1 MTHPT
6 HLTTTAL
13 VAVLALPGLALAQ
26 DAAAPQESPA
36 PSDAEIVSTDAASS
50 GDVISAISATPEQD
64 QAVGQRFRVDLSDL
78 PEPYQGAPV
87 ANAPLRATEVPQDL
101 ALPEGF
107 TATLFAKGL
116 EGPRQGHVLPNGD
129 LLVSMQEG
137 GYIALLRDTDGDG
150 AADIVSRAFEP
161 FTAPYGIAHREWT
174 GEGDYD
180 YEILIADLEGIWSQP
195 YKSPNIRN
203 VGARSQTVEETPMEE
218 RKPLFDF
225 SGQKLLTESGVFGDM
240 NGHVNRD
247 IEIGPDGRLFVGV
260 GSLGNIAVEPE
271 PKATVQSFAADGSD
285 QTTLVTGVR
294 NPAGLAVHPETGAL
308 FAAVQE
314 RDGAGDDLVPDYL
327 IRVDEGE
334 FFGWPYSYMG
344 DRPQPGFAQ
353 LAPDLVAS
361 AQVPDL
367 IFNPHSAVM
376 DLAFYDG
383 EMFPE
388 RFRGGAFAALK
399 GSWNRT
405 QPTGYKVVYVPFED
419 GMPDGTYE
427 NFLTGFWSRGTD
439 RAEVWGRPADV
450 TVAPDGAL
458 FVVDD
463 TGGTIWR
470 ITYDAATDEG
480 ATDDAA
486 MEGNAEEGAAQD

>member
-1 MTHPT
+1 MSAKAR
-6 HLTTTAL
+6 LMTTAL
-13 VAVLALPGLALAQ
+13 AAILLSPGFALAQ
-26 DAAAPQESPA
+26 DQTGGQPSPA
-36 PSDAEIVSTDAASS
+36 PSDAEIVASDSQST
-50 GDVISAISATPEQD
+50 GDVISAIAATPEQD
-64 QAVGQRFRVDLSDL
+64 QAVGQRFRVDLAEL
-78 PEPYQGAPV
+78 PEPYQGPPV
-87 ANAPLRATEVPQDL
+87 ANAPLRATEVPNEL
-101 ALPEGF
+101 ALPDGF
-107 TATLFAKGL
+107 SATLFAQGL

-137 GYIALLRDTDGDG
+137 GYITLLRDTDGDG
-150 AADIVSRAFEP
+150 VADINSRAFEP
-161 FTAPYGIAHREWT
+161 FTAPYGITHREWT

-203 VGARSQTVEETPMEE
+203 VGARSQTVDETPVEN

-225 SGQKLLTESGVFGDM
+225 SGQDLLTGSGVFGAM

-247 IEIGPDGRLFVGV
+247 IEIGPDGQLYVGV
-260 GSLGNIAVEPE
+260 GSLGNISVEPE
-271 PKATVQSFAADGSD
+271 PKATIQSFAADGSD
-285 QTTLVTGVR
+285 QKTLVTGVR
-294 NPAGLAVHPETGAL
+294 NPTGLDVHPATGEL
-308 FAAVQE
+308 FAVVQE
-314 RDGAGDDLVPDYL
+314 RDGAGNDLVPDYL

-344 DRPQPGFAQ
+344 DNPQPGFSQ
-353 LAPDLVAS
+353 LEPELVDS
-361 AQVPDL
+361 AEVPDL

-388 RFRGGAFAALK
+388 RFRNGAFVALK

-405 QPTGYKVVYVPFED
+405 QPTGYKVVFVPFSD

-470 ITYDAATDEG
+470 VTYDGET
-480 ATDDAA
+480 DAA
-486 MEGNAEEGAAQD
+486 DPETGESAPAQD

>member
-1 MTHPT
+1 MSAQAR
-6 HLTTTAL
+6 LTTTAL
-13 VAVLALPGLALAQ
+13 AAVLLSPGFALAQ
-26 DAAAPQESPA
+26 DQTGEQSSPA
-36 PSDAEIVSTDAASS
+36 PSDAEIVASDS
-50 GDVISAISATPEQD
+50 QATGDVISAIAATPEQD
-64 QAVGQRFRVDLSDL
+64 QAVGQRLRVDLADL
-78 PEPYQGAPV
+78 PEPYQGPPV
-87 ANAPLRATEVPQDL
+87 ANAPLRATEVPDEL

-107 TATLFAKGL
+107 SATLFAKGL

-137 GYIALLRDTDGDG
+137 GYVTLLRDTDGDG
-150 AADIVSRAFEP
+150 MADIVSRAFEP
-161 FTAPYGIAHREWT
+161 FTAPYGITHREWT

-195 YKSPNIRN
+195 YKDPNIRN
-203 VGARSQTVEETPMEE
+203 VGARDQTVDETPVEN

-225 SGQKLLTESGVFGDM
+225 SGQDLLTESGVFGAM

-247 IEIGPDGRLFVGV
+247 IEIGPDGRLYVGV
-260 GSLGNIAVEPE
+260 GSLGNISVEPE
-271 PKATVQSFAADGSD
+271 PKATIQSFAADGSD
-285 QTTLVTGVR
+285 QKTVVTGVR
-294 NPAGLAVHPETGAL
+294 NPTGIDVHPETGEV
-308 FAAVQE
+308 FAVVQE

-344 DRPQPGFAQ
+344 SNPQPGFAQ
-353 LAPDLVAS
+353 LAPDLVDS
-361 AQVPDL
+361 AEVPDL

-376 DLAFYDG
+376 DLAFYDA
-383 EMFPE
+383 EMFPK
-388 RFRGGAFAALK
+388 RYRDGAFVALK

-405 QPTGYKVVYVPFED
+405 QPTGYKVVFVPFSD
-419 GMPDGTYE
+419 GMPEGTYE
-427 NFLTGFWSRGTD
+427 NFLTGFWARGTD

-470 ITYDAATDEG
+470 VTYDGET
-480 ATDDAA
+480 DAA
-486 MEGNAEEGAAQD
+486 ASETGESAPAQN